1 MDWGSLGGS
10 LGKAGVDLGLGITSL
25 IMSNKQHKD
34 NLKIMNDNLTFQKT
48 QYEDSVNRYNDTMK
62 NQQAGI
68 GALGASFGAALEREN
83 QSQEIPT
90 QRL

>member
-25 IMSNKQHKD
+25 IMSNKHHKD
-34 NLKIMNDNLTFQKT
+34 NLAMMQQNLQFQKDQHT
-48 QYEDSVNRYNDTMK
+48 EAVNRYNKAMD
-62 NQQAGI
+62 NQQQGVA
-68 GALGASFGAALEREN
+68 ALGASFGAALERE

-90 QRL
+90 QRM